1 VPVLKQDP
9 YDFNGTITAG
19 AGTGSIDERNSLS
32 CLPSVLAELP
42 NPPSDRKDESC
53 LRECEDTSF
62 SVRNF
67 DDASGSVAS
76 GKAMAQRS
84 VSATVW
90 PSTTLSSSRA
100 DSLQAAMTFGCVYV
114 MNKNGLHS

>member
-1 VPVLKQDP
+1 MPVLKQDR

-19 AGTGSIDERNSLS
+19 AGAGSIDERNSLS
-32 CLPSVLAELP
+32 CLSSVLAGSP
-42 NPPSDRKDESC
+42 NPPSDRKDERC
-53 LRECEDTSF
+53 LRAYEDTSF
-62 SVRNF
+62 SVRSF
-67 DDASGSVAS
+67 DDVSGSVAS

-100 DSLQAAMTFGCVYV
+100 DSLQAPMTFGCVYV